1 MVGADAQLPLPWLA
15 PLLRQTLASQRAHA
29 LLLHGPQGVGQ
40 FEFALTLAQAWLCE
54 VAEVGA
60 DAGTRPCGVCAS
72 CRLVQAHAHPDML
85 VLLPEALQ
93 EPLGWAADD
102 EAAAERASKTKA
114 PSKEIRVEAVR
125 AAVNF
130 AQTTSARGRV
140 KVVVLHPAERMNA
153 VSANTLLK
161 TLEEPPGNARFVL
174 SCAAPDAL
182 LPTVR
187 SRCQSVPMALPP
199 IEQATAWLAGQGVAD
214 PAVMLAAAG
223 GQPQEALAWT
233 QQGIDA
239 ALWLRLPALVG
250 QGAATAFAAW
260 PLARTVDALQKLCH
274 DAACIAAG
282 AAPRYF
288 PAASFRGG
296 AEPAA
301 LTAWMRELNRV
312 ARHAEHPW
320 NAGLM
325 AESLVQQGQRALAGA
340 VGATPRRHSSVH
352 SRP

>member
-1 MVGADAQLPLPWLA
+1 MVGPDGQLPLPWLGA
-15 PLLRQTLASQRAHA
+15 LLGQTLATQRAHA

-40 FEFALTLAQAWLCE
+40 FELAITLAQAWLCE
-54 VAEVGA
+54 AAKGA
-60 DAGTRPCGVCAS
+60 ARPCGVCAS
-72 CRLVQAHAHPDML
+72 CRLALAHSHPDLL

-93 EPLGWAADD
+93 EPLGWARADD
-102 EAAAERASKTKA
+102 EGAPERAGKTKA
-114 PSKEIRVEAVR
+114 PSKEIKVEAVR
-125 AAVNF
+125 AAVSF

-174 SCAAPDAL
+174 GCAAPEAL
-182 LPTVR
+182 LPTIR
-187 SRCQSVPMALPP
+187 SRCQSVPMALPTT
-199 IEQATAWLAGQGVAD
+199 EQATAWLTGQGVAE
-214 PAVMLAAAG
+214 PAVLLAATG
-223 GQPQEALAWT
+223 GQPQEALDWSR
-233 QQGIDA
+233 QGIDA

-250 QGAATAFAAW
+250 QGATAAFAAW

-274 DAACIAAG
+274 DAACLAAG

-288 PAASFRGG
+288 SAASIGTG
-296 AEPAA
+296 AEPKA
-301 LTAWMRELNRV
+301 LSAWMRELDRV

-325 AESLVQQGQRALAGA
+325 TESLVQQGQRALAAARGGTA
-340 VGATPRRHSSVH
+340 KSAGVAR
-352 SRP
+352 